1 MTSAGRLAID
11 ATNTIISP
19 HAACSRPS
27 RPEGAGSP
35 RSQPSA
41 TAGGGQAANSRLA
54 GVFEVVGLISM
65 VPGSST
71 GASVASG
78 IPPFGCSGSVCAL
91 ATGNP
96 RIADAA
102 ARDLEHVGLA
112 DALELCLLYRDDP
125 ERYER
130 AAARWIGRLVAERPR
145 LRLSEVE
152 LAVGAFREAL
162 HSDRGV
168 TTLREKVL

>member
-1 MTSAGRLAID
+1 MLARRANIRSVTSQGHPYARF
-11 ATNTIISP
+11 
-19 HAACSRPS
+19 R
-27 RPEGAGSP
+27 R
-35 RSQPSA
+35 
-41 TAGGGQAANSRLA
+41 
-54 GVFEVVGLISM
+54 
-65 VPGSST
+65 
-71 GASVASG
+71 
-78 IPPFGCSGSVCAL
+78 AL

-96 RIADAA
+96 RIAEAA
-102 ARDLEHVGLA
+102 ARDLEHIGLA
-112 DALELCLLYRDDP
+112 DALTLCLLYRDDP

-162 HSDRGV
+162 HSDRGE